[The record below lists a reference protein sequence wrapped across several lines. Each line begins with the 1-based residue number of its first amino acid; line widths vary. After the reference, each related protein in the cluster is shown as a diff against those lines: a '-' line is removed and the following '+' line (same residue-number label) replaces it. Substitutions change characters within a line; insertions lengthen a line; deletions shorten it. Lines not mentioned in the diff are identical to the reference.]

1 MSTVSG
7 KTTSPSG
14 TNDARESK
22 ANEQT
27 TLSAMQTAAE
37 GYVTKGKLSVS
48 SDLLDFVESSALPN
62 SQTESAAFWQGFEQ
76 ILENL
81 MPLNK
86 ALLSEREK
94 FQQQINSFHQNEPKA
109 SPSEYKSF
117 LSTIGYLQ
125 AAPEPSPIATQH
137 VDAEIA
143 TMAGPQLVVPINN
156 ARYAINAVNARWGS
170 LYDALYGT
178 DVISDKD
185 GAEAMGQY
193 NPIRGKKVIIRARAY
208 LDTILPLTTG
218 SHVGSKNYQL
228 NDTCLLVTL
237 ADDTTTTL
245 QDSNQLIGLQGTL
258 ENPHA
263 ILVCHNGLHAEIQF
277 DNSHPIGKTDPA
289 TIKDILLE
297 SALTTIMDCEDS
309 VAAVDAEDKTLVYQ
323 NWLGLMQGTLQIQ
336 LHKGDNTF
344 TRSMNPDREYRSLK
358 NQSITLSGR
367 SLMFIRNVGHLMT
380 NSAILFEG
388 EEIPEGIMDAMI
400 TSLIAKHDLLNN
412 SPFKNAK
419 ENSIYIVKPKMH
431 GPDEVAFTNQLFG
444 DVEQVL
450 DLPKNTIKIGIMD
463 EERRTSLNL
472 AACIQAA
479 NDRVVF
485 INTGFLDRTG
495 DEIHTS
501 MLKGPFAPKAEI
513 KARPWLNAYE
523 LANVATGLK
532 FGLSGRA
539 QIGKGMWPIPEQMA
553 NMMTVKIG
561 HPQAGANTAWVPS
574 PTAATLHALHY
585 HQINVFEQQKS
596 IINDNKNAHLTFID
610 SILEIPLMSE
620 NVELSSTE
628 ITREIDNNVQGILGY
643 VVRWVHQGIGCSK
656 VPDINGV
663 GLMED
668 RATLR
673 ISSQHIANWLE
684 HGIVTTQ
691 QVNESL
697 QRMAVL
703 VDSQNEDDA
712 EYIPMLPDLANSIG
726 FQAAKDLI
734 FLGKEQP
741 SGYTEPLLHARRREM
756 KARRKKPNL

>member
-14 TNDARESK
+14 KNGARESQ

-27 TLSAMQTAAE
+27 SLSAMQTATE
-37 GYVTKGKLSVS
+37 RYVTKGKLSIS
-48 SDLLDFVESSALPN
+48 SDLLDFIESSALPN
-62 SQTESAAFWQGFEQ
+62 SQTKPTAFWQGFEQ

-81 MPLNK
+81 IPLNK
-86 ALLSEREK
+86 ALLNEREA
-94 FQQQINSFHQNEPKA
+94 FQQQINSFHQSEPKA

-178 DVISDKD
+178 DVISDND
-185 GAEAMGQY
+185 GAEATGQY
-193 NPIRGKKVIIRARAY
+193 NPIRGNKVILKAREY
-208 LDTILPLTTG
+208 LDTILPLATG
-218 SHVGSKNYQL
+218 SHVGSKKYQL
-228 NDTCLLVTL
+228 NDTCLVVTL
-237 ADDTTTTL
+237 ADGTTTIL
-245 QDSNQLIGLQGTL
+245 QEPSQLIGLQGTI

-277 DNSHPIGKTDPA
+277 DDTHPIGRTDPA

-323 NWLGLMQGTLQIQ
+323 NWLGLMQGSLQIQ
-336 LHKGDNTF
+336 LHKGDQTF

-358 NQSITLSGR
+358 NESITLSGR

-412 SPFKNAK
+412 SSFKNAK

-431 GPDEVAFTNQLFG
+431 GPDEVAFTNRLFTN
-444 DVEQVL
+444 VEQVL

-513 KARPWLNAYE
+513 KTRPWLNAYE
-523 LANVATGLK
+523 LANVATGLS

-553 NMMTVKIG
+553 NMMSVKIG

-585 HQINVFEQQKS
+585 HQIDVFEQQKS
-596 IINDNKNAHLTFID
+596 ILNDNKNAHLTYID
-610 SILEIPLMSE
+610 SILEIPLMAE
-620 NVELSSTE
+620 DVELSSTE
-628 ITREIDNNVQGILGY
+628 IALEIDNNVQGILGY

-697 QRMAVL
+697 QRMAIL

-712 EYIPMLPDLANSIG
+712 EYIPMLPDLADSIG

-756 KARRKKPNL
+756 KARLKNPNL